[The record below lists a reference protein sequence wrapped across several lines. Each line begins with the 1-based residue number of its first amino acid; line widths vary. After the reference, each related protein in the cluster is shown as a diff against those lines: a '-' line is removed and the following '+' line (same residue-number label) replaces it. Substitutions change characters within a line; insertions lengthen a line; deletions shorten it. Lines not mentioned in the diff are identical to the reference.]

1 MKLHDIKLEEDTMNN
16 KSDSDHEWEELFDEC
31 CDLRLP
37 VAHTDTKETLQNFL
51 NAVNDEQSYNNEQI
65 IDKELLEDPIYIGRY
80 SRLKVII
87 NKILPF

>member
-51 NAVNDEQSYNNEQI
+51 CS
-65 IDKELLEDPIYIGRY
+65 
-80 SRLKVII
+80 
-87 NKILPF
+87 